1 MTRRLFWTCTIILMS
16 MSLLPFII
24 GWAMTPPQHTYTGL
38 HGNAPGDIL
47 VYYSYLE
54 QVRQGALAFR
64 DLFTGEPQSANLILP
79 VWLGAGLI
87 GRLLHTPPPITF
99 HLVRVLSIPFLMAA
113 IAAAVRCFIRDKRQ
127 QRLAF
132 LLAVFAGGLGF
143 LIGPTEQHFLGR
155 EIIEHLWPLDLWV
168 SEGFTYLSAAQSPHF
183 ILGTALLL
191 FFLVEM
197 VYTLERGVRWRTVLA
212 GVGACILLATTPFLI
227 VLLIPLSL
235 AALILSRSTGVVFHA
250 RLTRLF
256 CLWFPTLPALVYV
269 GLYQAFDVLARA
281 RATQNIL
288 ITPTWWVTLASYGFL
303 VPLALWGVR
312 QVWRD
317 RSWRTRLLLAWFVV
331 QPVLFFGP
339 FFFQRRLVQG
349 WQFPLG
355 FLAAVGAEALLYR
368 SRLARWGWLKTSL
381 VALALVLLFGSPVYQ
396 FANDLALMS
405 DGRRQDFSAFYL
417 PQTFMDGYAWLKNNT
432 SPNAVVLADAS
443 YGIFLPAFSGRQTY
457 VAHGVETIDFD
468 QKRALSRDIFNGV
481 YSPDDVRR
489 LAQREGW
496 TYVWVS
502 PVEKYFGF
510 DLSRY
515 PFLVPQFSNA
525 DVVITKVR
533 GE

>member
-1 MTRRLFWTCTIILMS
+1 MTRRLFWVCTIILMS
-16 MSLLPFII
+16 MSLLPFIF
-24 GWAMTPPQHTYTGL
+24 GWVMTPPQHTYTGL

-79 VWLGAGLI
+79 VWLGTGLV
-87 GRLLHTPPPITF
+87 GRLLHTPPPVTF
-99 HLVRVLSIPFLMAA
+99 HLVRVLSIPLLMAA
-113 IAAAVRCFIRDKRQ
+113 IAAAARCFLTDKRQ

-132 LLAVFAGGLGF
+132 LFAVFAGGLGF
-143 LIGPTEQHFLGR
+143 LLGPIEQHLWGR
-155 EIIEHLWPLDLWV
+155 DVIEHFWPMDIWT
-168 SEGFTYLSAAQSPHF
+168 SEGFTYLTAAQSPHF
-183 ILGTALLL
+183 IVGTALLL
-191 FFLVEM
+191 FFLVET
-197 VYTLERGVRWRTVLA
+197 VHTLERGVRWRTVLA

-235 AALILSRSTGVVFHA
+235 AALILSRSTGVMFHT
-250 RLTRLF
+250 RLTRLL
-256 CLWFPTLPALVYV
+256 CLWVPTLPALVYV
-269 GLYQAFDVLARA
+269 GLYQAFDAFAKA

-288 ITPTWWVTLASYGFL
+288 MTPAWWVTLASYGL
-303 VPLALWGVR
+303 LIPLALWGVR

-331 QPVLFFGP
+331 QPMLFFGP

-368 SRLARWGWLKTSL
+368 SRLVRWGGWKTGL
-381 VALALVLLFGSPVYQ
+381 VALALALLFGSPVYQ
-396 FANDLALMS
+396 LANDLALVS
-405 DGRRQDFSAFYL
+405 DEGRQELSAFYL
-417 PQTFMDGYAWLKNNT
+417 PHTFMDGYAWVKKNT
-432 SPNAVVLADAS
+432 SPNAVVVADAS
-443 YGIFLPAFSGRQTY
+443 YGVFLPAFSGRQTY
-457 VAHGVETIDFD
+457 VAHGVETLEYDR
-468 QKRALSRDIFNGV
+468 KRAVSRDVFRGV
-481 YSPDDVRR
+481 YSPNDVQR

-515 PFLVPQFSNA
+515 PFLAPQFSNA
-525 DVVITKVR
+525 DVTIASVSSN
-533 GE
+533 

>member
-1 MTRRLFWTCTIILMS
+1 MTRRLFWVCTVILMS
-16 MSLLPFII
+16 MGLLSFIF
-24 GWAMTPPQHTYTGL
+24 GWVMTPPQHTYTGL

-54 QVRQGALAFR
+54 QVRQGAFAFR

-79 VWLGAGLI
+79 VWLGVGLI
-87 GRLLHTPPPITF
+87 GRLLHTPPPVTF
-99 HLVRVLSIPFLMAA
+99 HLVRVLSIPLLMAA
-113 IAAAVRCFIRDKRQ
+113 IAAAVQCFLVDKRQ

-143 LIGPTEQHFLGR
+143 LLGPIEQHLWGR
-155 EIIEHLWPLDLWV
+155 DVIEHLWPMDLWV
-168 SEGFTYLSAAQSPHF
+168 SEGFTYLGAAQSPHF
-183 ILGTALLL
+183 IVGTTLLL

-235 AALILSRSTGVVFHA
+235 AALILSRSTKVVFHT

-256 CLWFPTLPALVYV
+256 CLWVPTLPALVYV
-269 GLYQAFDVLARA
+269 GLYQAFDVIARA
-281 RATQNIL
+281 RATQNII
-288 ITPTWWVTLASYGFL
+288 ITTAWWVTLASYGLL

-317 RSWRTRLLLAWFVV
+317 RSWRTRLLLTWFVV

-368 SRLARWGWLKTSL
+368 SRLAQWGRLKTSL
-381 VALALVLLFGSPVYQ
+381 VALALVLLLGSPVYQ
-396 FANDLALMS
+396 LANDLALMS
-405 DGRRQDFSAFYL
+405 DARGRELSALYL
-417 PQTFMDGYAWLKNNT
+417 PRTLFDGYAWLKKQT
-432 SPNAVVLADAS
+432 GPDTLVLADPS
-443 YGIFLPAFSGRQTY
+443 YAPFITAFSGRRTY
-457 VAHGVETIDFD
+457 ASHGVETLNYDR
-468 QKRALSRDIFNGV
+468 KRVLSREVFKNTHTAEDFQ
-481 YSPDDVRR
+481 R
-489 LAQREGW
+489 LAQPERW
-496 TYVWVS
+496 THVWVS
-502 PVEKYFGF
+502 PVETHFGF
-510 DLSRY
+510 EPSRY
-515 PFLVPQFSNA
+515 PFLAPQFSNA
-525 DVVITKVR
+525 DIVIAKIQQ
-533 GE
+533 